1 MSKRFLSGARRGAAL
16 SLVVGAV
23 ACNDVP
29 HPTAAPYVPPPEF
42 SAVPGIENLADVP
55 AVTIDTPREPQRW
68 TVSAEA
74 LEFALEEGDWHG
86 YVGFKAAA
94 SPRVTVDGS
103 GRSLRHAVSADAIEE
118 GLRLLA
124 SHDVE
129 LVYYNGLIGGSHVI
143 FPPGVASDLR
153 DHALIDFID
162 PNSWSSGRGAATVVR
177 PAEDCC
183 ELPSQV
189 TPIGAQLVRA
199 PQTWTYATGDGVRVG
214 FIDDGYDV
222 GHEDLYNIGSGHCWD
237 GDSNDCPSGGGWHG
251 TLVAGVAVGRNNSVG
266 VVGVAPGVLDDAYW
280 CSDYG
285 TAGRA
290 DCIGKM
296 AQSPWSVQIINMSWW
311 ESDDYTSI
319 STAVSQAF
327 DNYGRLLI
335 SIANNRD
342 SASTPT
348 PPSTV
353 YPASYEDVI
362 GVSGVMP
369 DSSFASG
376 PQGICVHGSPPDTL
390 YAGWGDASNYGD
402 YVELSAPFYTI
413 TTAPDGSDHDYLYVC
428 GTSFAAPHV
437 AGVAALI
444 WEDSTSWSNDQVRQH
459 LQNTAHDLGGSG
471 WDQFYGYG
479 LVDAYAAV
487 ASPPPPPP
495 PPPPPTVQ
503 IQGPS
508 QIPPT
513 AAEEC
518 AWNASVTGA
527 NGSVT

>member
-1 MSKRFLSGARRGAAL
+1 
-16 SLVVGAV
+16 
-23 ACNDVP
+23 
-29 HPTAAPYVPPPEF
+29 
-42 SAVPGIENLADVP
+42 
-55 AVTIDTPREPQRW
+55 
-68 TVSAEA
+68 
-74 LEFALEEGDWHG
+74 
-86 YVGFKAAA
+86 
-94 SPRVTVDGS
+94 
-103 GRSLRHAVSADAIEE
+103 
-118 GLRLLA
+118 
-124 SHDVE
+124 
-129 LVYYNGLIGGSHVI
+129 
-143 FPPGVASDLR
+143 
-153 DHALIDFID
+153 
-162 PNSWSSGRGAATVVR
+162 
-177 PAEDCC
+177 
-183 ELPSQV
+183 
-189 TPIGAQLVRA
+189 
-199 PQTWTYATGDGVRVG
+199 
-214 FIDDGYDV
+214 
-222 GHEDLYNIGSGHCWD
+222 
-237 GDSNDCPSGGGWHG
+237 
-251 TLVAGVAVGRNNSVG
+251 
-266 VVGVAPGVLDDAYW
+266 
-280 CSDYG
+280 
-285 TAGRA
+285 
-290 DCIGKM
+290 
-296 AQSPWSVQIINMSWW
+296 MSWW